1 MANFCS
7 NCRTK
12 VGVEDKFCPSCG
24 TEIGMQ
30 PSAQPSVIGH
40 WQAKQV
46 ETDEGGSSRKGTLS
60 LSKDYLIFYIYGF
73 FSKEP
78 KERRRI
84 AISSIKSIIRTP
96 IFHMLTIKYNRAP
109 AGAGA
114 LRRFVGM
121 RSISYKIKDWESFI
135 QNIRTLSPN
144 IKIKV

>member
-7 NCRTK
+7 KCRTK
-12 VGVEDKFCPSCG
+12 IGAEDKFCPSCG
-24 TEIGMQ
+24 TEIGTQPPAQ
-30 PSAQPSVIGH
+30 PSAIGH
-40 WQAKQV
+40 WQAK
-46 ETDEGGSSRKGTLS
+46 EIDTGEGRSSQKGTLS
-60 LSKDYLIFYIYGF
+60 LSKDYLIFYVYSF

-84 AISSIKSIIRTP
+84 AILNIKSVTRTP
-96 IFHMLTIKYNRAP
+96 ILNMFTIRYNRAS

-121 RSISYKIKDWESFI
+121 RSVSYKIKNWELFI

>member
-1 MANFCS
+1 MADFCS
-7 NCRTK
+7 NCGAEMGIR
-12 VGVEDKFCPSCG
+12 DKFCPSCG
-24 TEIGMQ
+24 TEIG
-30 PSAQPSVIGH
+30 AQPSVQPSAIGH
-40 WQAKQV
+40 WQAKQID
-46 ETDEGGSSRKGTLS
+46 TDEGGSSRKGTLS
-60 LSKDYLIFYIYGF
+60 LTKDSLVFFVYGF

-96 IFHMLTIKYNRAP
+96 IFNMFTVRYNKAS

-121 RSISYKIKDWESFI
+121 RSASYKIKNWESFI
-135 QNIRTLSPN
+135 QNIRVLNPN

>member
-7 NCRTK
+7 KCRTK
-12 VGVEDKFCPSCG
+12 IGAGDKFCPSCG
-24 TEIGMQ
+24 TEIGTQ
-30 PSAQPSVIGH
+30 SSAQPSIIGH
-40 WQAKQV
+40 WQAKQIN
-46 ETDEGGSSRKGTLS
+46 TDEGGSSSKGTLS
-60 LSKDYLIFYIYGF
+60 LSKDYLIFYVYGF

-84 AISSIKSIIRTP
+84 AILSIKSITRTP
-96 IFHMLTIKYNRAP
+96 ILNMITVKYNKAP

-121 RSISYKIKDWESFI
+121 RSVSYKIKDWESFI
-135 QNIRTLSPN
+135 QNIRMLSPN

>member
-7 NCRTK
+7 KCRTK
-12 VGVEDKFCPSCG
+12 MGKEDRFCPSCG
-24 TEIGMQ
+24 S
-30 PSAQPSVIGH
+30 PAFAKVSADTVGH
-40 WQAKQV
+40 WQAKQID
-46 ETDEGGSSRKGTLS
+46 TDEGGSSRKGTLS
-60 LSKDYLIFYIYGF
+60 LSKDYLIFYVYGF

-84 AISSIKSIIRTP
+84 AISSIKSIVRTP
-96 IFHMLTIKYNRAP
+96 ILNMITVRYNKAP
-109 AGAGA
+109 ASAGV

-121 RSISYKIKDWESFI
+121 RNVSYKIKNWESFI